1 MQMVPALVMHAV
13 DHTCGYDDDD
23 VCAGVGDAEDAV
35 MREEEGWV
43 MSMLTGTE

>member
-1 MQMVPALVMHAV
+1 MHAA
-13 DHTCGYDDDD
+13 DRTSGYGDD
-23 VCAGVGDAEDAV
+23 VYAGVGDAEDAV